1 MGEGGVMMII
11 SAEIKVDETGI
22 LAQMD
27 AVKRA
32 GDKYEDEMLKLRS
45 MLAST
50 TATVTKTEKVE
61 E

>member
-1 MGEGGVMMII
+1 MMII
-11 SAEIKVDETGI
+11 SAEIKIDETGI

>member
-1 MGEGGVMMII
+1 MII
-11 SAEIKVDETGI
+11 SAKINVDETGI

-45 MLAST
+45 MLA
-50 TATVTKTEKVE
+50 TATATATQTEKAE
-61 E
+61 EAK

>member
-11 SAEIKVDETGI
+11 SAEIKIDETGI